1 MTTTIK
7 KHLNLRVI
15 FYILSSCFTIITMFY
30 PISCK
35 KQKENASQESVE
47 ILRKEQERLKQSVQV
62 RLQVLHKRNDSLQY
76 QLRQVNAKLTNQKS
90 HHLLKRNNVKQ
101 LIQSGGND
109 SLSVSCDSL
118 RQAVSEYVESDEH
131 QDSLYEENIEALQ
144 TIVEVKDSTIDVL
157 QTALSDSQV
166 LTERSLNRQSQL
178 EKELSQKEKQIKR
191 KQIINRVLS
200 AGALLLAGA
209 TAILII
215 H

>member
-1 MTTTIK
+1 
-7 KHLNLRVI
+7 
-15 FYILSSCFTIITMFY
+15 MFY

-62 RLQVLHKRNDSLQY
+62 RLQVLHRRNDSLHH
-76 QLRQVNAKLTNQKS
+76 QLRQINAKLTNQKA
-90 HHLLKRNNVKQ
+90 HHLLKRTNVKQ

-109 SLSVSCDSL
+109 SLSVPCDSL

-131 QDSLYEENIEALQ
+131 QDSLYEENIETLETVVQ
-144 TIVEVKDSTIDVL
+144 VKDSTVDVL

-166 LTERSLNRQSQL
+166 LTERSLNRQDSL
-178 EKELSQKEKQIKR
+178 EKDLSKKEKQIKR

-200 AGALLLAGA
+200 AGVLILAGT